1 MPEMRTCRKDVSEKA
16 EGREGRCIMSD
27 ISTFRGKADPDSVA
41 ARRIWAKQG
50 RKSEERQQDVTLPV
64 FQQLAGALLLRDELL
79 GRVAGLDAKIEELRD
94 MQ

>member
-1 MPEMRTCRKDVSEKA
+1 
-16 EGREGRCIMSD
+16 MSD

-64 FQQLAGALLLRDELL
+64 FQQLAGVLLLRDEL
-79 GRVAGLDAKIEELRD
+79 RDRIAGLNEKIEELRD